1 MSVEK
6 VEVVVVGGGQA
17 GVAMSEHL
25 GANGVSHLV
34 LERHRIAE
42 RWRSER
48 WDSLVANGP
57 AWHDRFP
64 GMLFDECDPDAF
76 PSKESVADYFVA
88 YAEKINAPIRC
99 GVNVTEVQR
108 NVGRSGFHIETSH
121 GAIEADYVVAATGAF
136 QRPKIPTIVPDD
148 ASIVQ
153 MHSNAYRNPDQLP
166 VGAVLV
172 VGSGS
177 SGAQI
182 ADELAHRGRRVYLS
196 VGAHGRPP
204 RSYRGR
210 DCVWWL
216 GVLNKWDDE
225 TMPGSAHTTIA
236 VSGADGGH
244 TVDFRR
250 LTEHGLTLL
259 GTTASFADGVLH
271 FASNLADNLARGD
284 ADYLALLD
292 VADAYVREHG
302 LDLPAEPAARDIVP
316 DPDCVASPLLALNL
330 AKAGI
335 STIIWATGYSVD
347 FSWLKVR
354 AVDDNGRPVHH
365 RGVSAEPGVY
375 FLGQPWQTRRGSSF
389 IWGVWHDA
397 KYIADHISKQRAYL
411 AYEPSRSSVGGN
423 GVRDR
428 TEQEKVAHP
437 THESGRSR

>member
-25 GANGVSHLV
+25 SESGVSHLV
-34 LERHRIAE
+34 LERGRIAE

-48 WDSLVANGP
+48 WDSLAANGP

-64 GMLFDECDPDAF
+64 GMQFDDCPPDAF
-76 PSKESVADYFVA
+76 PGKESVADYFVA
-88 YAEKINAPIRC
+88 YAQKINAPIRC
-99 GVNVTEVQR
+99 GVNVTEVR
-108 NVGRSGFHIETSH
+108 RKVGRPGFHIETSH

-136 QRPKIPTIVPDD
+136 QQPVVPTLVPDD
-148 ASIVQ
+148 TPILQ
-153 MHSNAYRNPDQLP
+153 MHSNAYKNPDQLP
-166 VGAVLV
+166 AGAVLV

-182 ADELAHRGRRVYLS
+182 ADELARTNRHIYLS

-216 GVLNKWDDE
+216 GVLNKWDTEALPD
-225 TMPGSAHTTIA
+225 SKHTTIA
-236 VSGADGGH
+236 VSGADGGR
-244 TVDFRR
+244 TVEFRQLAER
-250 LTEHGLTLL
+250 GLTLL

-271 FASNLADNLARGD
+271 FTSNLADNLARGD
-284 ADYLALLD
+284 ADYLAVLD
-292 VADAYVREHG
+292 QADAYVRDHG
-302 LDLPAEPAARDIVP
+302 LDLPPEPSARDILP
-316 DPDCVASPLLALNL
+316 DPEGVTTPILTLNL
-330 AKAGI
+330 AEAGI
-335 STIIWATGYSVD
+335 STIIWATGFTVD

-354 AVDDNGRPVHH
+354 AVDGNGRPVHQ
-365 RGVSAEPGVY
+365 RGVSAEPGIY

-397 KYIADHISKQRAYL
+397 KYIADHISKHRAYL
-411 AYEPSRSSVGGN
+411 AYEPPRQPV
-423 GVRDR
+423 
-428 TEQEKVAHP
+428 
-437 THESGRSR
+437 